1 MLRSPAG
8 FSPPGRGA
16 QSGEGD
22 RDMSET
28 TGGESTEGSGSV
40 LVEASVETVPSA
52 ATAEDAAV
60 AVAAPIDSGTL
71 ALQDVLQGLHS
82 DAGAL
87 GVYLRLESVGND
99 TIVSVDPGA
108 FTVSV
113 PIATIDNVIGVTLQ
127 QLLNNDLIT

>member
-1 MLRSPAG
+1 
-8 FSPPGRGA
+8 
-16 QSGEGD
+16 
-22 RDMSET
+22 MSET

-60 AVAAPIDSGTL
+60 AVVAPIDSGTL